1 PQTFSHEGCVPAV
14 SGSRLFLPMLRFQ
27 WEPQPCVEQAK
38 PFVRD
43 RHRIRSIPPP
53 AVWLKWL
60 IPRVS
65 HDGFGMAADELA
77 PEDLDAAGVVTRCDQ
92 DDAIASQF
100 VKPFRNRAHLCGCLG
115 ISLWH
120 DPNGRV

>member
-1 PQTFSHEGCVPAV
+1 
-14 SGSRLFLPMLRFQ
+14 
-27 WEPQPCVEQAK
+27 
-38 PFVRD
+38 
-43 RHRIRSIPPP
+43 RIRSIPPP

-100 VKPFRNRAHLCGCLG
+100 VKPFGNRAHLCGCFG
-115 ISLWH
+115 ISPRQ
-120 DPNGRV
+120 DPNGRGGHARPFQDCEAVKMLRCSLDFQPGQRDISLRPTALA